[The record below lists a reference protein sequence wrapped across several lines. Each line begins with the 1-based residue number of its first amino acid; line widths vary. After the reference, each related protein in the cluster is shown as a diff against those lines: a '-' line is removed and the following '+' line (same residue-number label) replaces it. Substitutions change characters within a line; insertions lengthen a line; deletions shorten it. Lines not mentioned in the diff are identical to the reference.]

1 MALEGTLRDFSLAD
15 ILQLISL
22 QHKTGLLTVR
32 GPADTVTLGFLDGML
47 VSAESTAQR
56 LDTRL
61 GTVLVKTR
69 RLTVEGLARALEM
82 QAQTL
87 QRLGFILLKNGFCSA
102 QDLRDGLDIQI
113 KRIAYGLFRWTD
125 GDYVFE
131 QTDHVDYDA
140 ESTTPINVE
149 RLLMEGARMIDE
161 WPIVEKVVW
170 SLDIVYQKVPV
181 EQPVIP
187 AEDEDAVEDVEDS
200 SLAKRARE
208 KRFDPIR
215 VSRAEWSVYELVD
228 GRRTVAEI
236 NQFAFLSEF
245 DGCKA
250 CFDLVSRGLIEE
262 SMPRPEELP
271 QEALI
276 ADVPA
281 HARAVR
287 RPLDIALL
295 AGLVLAVLA
304 LLAFR
309 FQSKNPLNLLTLP
322 PRRVPLVD
330 GFRKA
335 LSLLKLRRVA
345 EGVDSYT
352 LLSGRLPETV
362 EVLVDSHILTP
373 ADLRDPWGAAYRYIV
388 RDEQFYLV
396 GFDPLGHTD
405 PDLLFSRTLVLHS
418 TRRDDIQPTL
428 SKEIVIVEWLTR
440 SSSMM

>member
-32 GPADTVTLGFLDGML
+32 GPADTVTLGFLDGMM
-47 VSAESTAQR
+47 VSAESSAQR

-69 RLTVEGLARALEM
+69 RLTAEGLARALEM

-131 QTDHVDYDA
+131 QTEHVDYDA
-140 ESTTPINVE
+140 ESTTPIAVE

-170 SLDIVYQKVPV
+170 SLDIVYQRVPV
-181 EQPVIP
+181 AQPVIP
-187 AEDEDAVEDVEDS
+187 AEDEDEVEGVEDS
-200 SLAKRARE
+200 TLAKRARE
-208 KRFDPIR
+208 KRLDPIR

-228 GRRTVAEI
+228 GQRSVGEI
-236 NQFAFLSEF
+236 NEMAFLSEF

-250 CFDLVSRGLIEE
+250 CFDLVSRELIEE
-262 SMPRPEELP
+262 SAPRTEDLPEE
-271 QEALI
+271 ALV
-276 ADVPA
+276 ADAPA
-281 HARAVR
+281 HAHVRGAR
-287 RPLDIALL
+287 RPIDVAIL

-304 LLAFR
+304 LLALQFESR
-309 FQSKNPLNLLTLP
+309 NPLNLVTLP
-322 PRRVPLVD
+322 PRHVPVVD
-330 GFRKA
+330 GFKKS
-335 LSLLKLRRVA
+335 LSLLRLRRVA
-345 EGVDSYT
+345 EGVDAYT
-352 LLSGRLPETV
+352 LLSGHLPDAV
-362 EVLVDSHILTP
+362 EALVGAHVLVP
-373 ADLRDPWGAAYRYIV
+373 ADLLDPWGAKYRYIV
-388 RDEQFYLV
+388 QNEKFYLV
-396 GFDPLGHTD
+396 GFDPNGQTD
-405 PDLLFSRTLVLHS
+405 PDLLFSRTLVLRDSRKEPDFQPHS
-418 TRRDDIQPTL
+418 T
-428 SKEIVIVEWLTR
+428 KEITIVE
-440 SSSMM
+440 

>member
-15 ILQLISL
+15 IFQLISL

-32 GPADTVTLGFLDGML
+32 GSTDTVTLGFLDGML
-47 VSAESTAQR
+47 VSAESSAQR

-69 RLTVEGLARALEM
+69 RLTEEALTRALSM

-87 QRLGFILLKNGFCSA
+87 QRLGLILLKNGFCSA

-113 KRIAYGLFRWTD
+113 KRIAYSLFRWAD

-181 EQPVIP
+181 AQPVIP
-187 AEDEDAVEDVEDS
+187 AEDEDTVEDVEDS
-200 SLAKRARE
+200 TLSRRARE
-208 KRFDPIR
+208 KHLDPIR
-215 VSRAEWSVYELVD
+215 ISRAEWSIYELVD

-236 NQFAFLSEF
+236 NELAFLSEF

-250 CFDLVSRGLIEE
+250 CFDLVSRELIEE
-262 SMPRPEELP
+262 STPRPEELP
-271 QEALI
+271 HEALV

-281 HARAVR
+281 PARPAR
-287 RPLDIALL
+287 RPFDLALL
-295 AGLVLAVLA
+295 AGLGVAVLA
-304 LLAFR
+304 LLAFN
-309 FQSKNPLNLLTLP
+309 FQSRNPLNLLTLP
-322 PRRVPLVD
+322 LRPVPLVD
-330 GFRKA
+330 GFKKS
-335 LSLLKLRRVA
+335 LSLLRLRRVA
-345 EGVDSYT
+345 EGVDAYT
-352 LLSGRLPETV
+352 LLFGRLPETV
-362 EVLVDSHILTP
+362 EGLVASHILAP
-373 ADLRDPWGAAYRYIV
+373 RDLRDPWGITYRYIV
-388 RDEQFYLV
+388 QDEKFYLV
-396 GFDPLGHTD
+396 GFDSHGQTD
-405 PDLLFSRTLVLHS
+405 PDLLFSRTLVLRDAKQDID
-418 TRRDDIQPTL
+418 TRPHPP
-428 SKEIVIVEWLTR
+428 KEIVIVE
-440 SSSMM
+440 

>member
-32 GPADTVTLGFLDGML
+32 GPVDTVTLGFLDGMM
-47 VSAESTAQR
+47 VSAESSAQR

-69 RLTVEGLARALEM
+69 RLTAEALGRALEM

-102 QDLRDGLDIQI
+102 QDLQDGLDIQI

-131 QTDHVDYDA
+131 QTEHVDYDA
-140 ESTTPINVE
+140 ESTTPIAVE

-170 SLDIVYQKVPV
+170 SLYIVYQKVPV
-181 EQPVIP
+181 AQPVIP
-187 AEDEDAVEDVEDS
+187 AEDEDEDVEDS
-200 SLAKRARE
+200 TVAKHARE
-208 KRFDPIR
+208 KRLDPIR

-236 NQFAFLSEF
+236 NELAFLSEF

-262 SMPRPEELP
+262 SMPRAEELP
-271 QEALI
+271 AEALV
-276 ADVPA
+276 ADAPTHVRPS
-281 HARAVR
+281 R
-287 RPLDIALL
+287 RPIDVALL
-295 AGLVLAVLA
+295 AGLGLAVLA
-304 LLAFR
+304 LLALR
-309 FQSKNPLNLLTLP
+309 FQARNPLNFLTLP
-322 PRRVPLVD
+322 PRRVELVD
-330 GFRKA
+330 GFKKS
-335 LSLLKLRRVA
+335 LSLLRLRRVA
-345 EGVDSYT
+345 EGVDAYT
-352 LLSGRLPETV
+352 LLSGQLPETV
-362 EVLVDSHILTP
+362 EALVSSHILAA
-373 ADLRDPWGAAYRYIV
+373 ADLKDPWGATYRYIV
-388 RDEQFYLV
+388 QDKKFYLV
-396 GFDPLGHTD
+396 GFDRLGQTD
-405 PDLLFSRTLVLHS
+405 PDLLFSRTLALRDS
-418 TRRDDIQPTL
+418 RRDVDFQPRP
-428 SKEIVIVEWLTR
+428 SKEITIVE
-440 SSSMM
+440 

>member
-32 GPADTVTLGFLDGML
+32 GPADTVTLGFLDGMM
-47 VSAESTAQR
+47 VSAESSAQR

-69 RLTVEGLARALEM
+69 RLTAEALARALEI

-131 QTDHVDYDA
+131 QTEHVDYDA
-140 ESTTPINVE
+140 DSTTPIAVE

-181 EQPVIP
+181 AQPVIP

-200 SLAKRARE
+200 TLARRARE
-208 KRFDPIR
+208 KRLDPIR

-228 GRRTVAEI
+228 GRRTVAEM
-236 NQFAFLSEF
+236 NEMAFLSEF

-262 SMPRPEELP
+262 SMPRAEELP
-271 QEALI
+271 VEALVSD
-276 ADVPA
+276 APA
-281 HARAVR
+281 HARPSR
-287 RPLDIALL
+287 RPIDVALL
-295 AGLVLAVLA
+295 AGLALAVLA
-304 LLAFR
+304 LFALR
-309 FQSKNPLNLLTLP
+309 FQASNPLNLLTLP
-322 PRRVPLVD
+322 PRRVQLVD
-330 GFRKA
+330 GFKKS
-335 LSLLKLRRVA
+335 LSLLRLRRVA
-345 EGVDSYT
+345 EGVDAYT
-352 LLSGRLPETV
+352 LLSGHLPDTV
-362 EVLVDSHILTP
+362 EALVASHILAP
-373 ADLRDPWGAAYRYIV
+373 ADLNDPWGANYRYIV
-388 RDEQFYLV
+388 QNEKFYLV
-396 GFDPLGHTD
+396 GFDPLGQTD
-405 PDLLFSRTLVLHS
+405 PDLLFSRTLALRDN
-418 TRRDDIQPTL
+418 RRDVDFQPH
-428 SKEIVIVEWLTR
+428 SPKEITIVE
-440 SSSMM
+440 